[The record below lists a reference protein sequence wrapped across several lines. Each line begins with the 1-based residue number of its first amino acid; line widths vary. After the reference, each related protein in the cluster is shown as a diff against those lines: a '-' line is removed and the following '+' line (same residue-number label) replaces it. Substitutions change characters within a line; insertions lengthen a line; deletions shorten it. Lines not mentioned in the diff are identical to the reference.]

1 MQSPLIEIPD
11 LLQLKLSSNIK
22 KGKLNKKYPTSDFF
36 LHVSRAITVFCFFL
50 EENDDS
56 SRNVPFVVI
65 GCLLALVL
73 LIVMYIALRK
83 KG

>member
-1 MQSPLIEIPD
+1 MFSTL
-11 LLQLKLSSNIK
+11 NIW
-22 KGKLNKKYPTSDFF
+22 
-36 LHVSRAITVFCFFL
+36 LHVAFFSFL
-50 EENDDS
+50 EVNDDS